1 MSNVGTLDAI
11 ELADLE
17 INLHGIWMAPDLVD
31 LAGMGENPTIEEVL
45 AGFKDNGDSLCGL
58 ANAFEFVAR
67 GIPRVWEQHDLL
79 FLDVLEQNGQ
89 KFILRC
95 NFADN
100 WHMEKVLLN
109 RTVPASRSMVVVLR
123 PVAQ

>member
-1 MSNVGTLDAI
+1 MSTVGTLDEI

-17 INLHGIWMAPDLVD
+17 INRHGIWMVPDLVD
-31 LAGMGENPTIEEVL
+31 LAGMGENPTIEQVL
-45 AGFKDNGDSLCGL
+45 AEFVDHKDSLCGL
-58 ANAFEFVAR
+58 ADAFEFVAR

-100 WHMEKVLLN
+100 WHMEKVSVEK
-109 RTVPASRSMVVVLR
+109 TVPASRSMVIVLR